1 MKKRTK
7 AKTEPKYNE
16 TDLAP
21 DRGVSKEKSIPQF
34 DLECFVGYVPNLY
47 KIDAVHLWDD
57 RFRVNVWCA
66 REVEGHLYE
75 KYNIEKSFH
84 VEYKDGEFVDK
95 SNPVRNFDVKYL

>member
-7 AKTEPKYNE
+7 TSAVANQNQA
-16 TDLAP
+16 DLAP
-21 DRGVSKEKSIPQF
+21 DRGASKEKSIPQF

-47 KIDAVHLWDD
+47 KIDAIHLWND

-66 REVEGHLYE
+66 NEVGGNLYE

-84 VEYKDGEFVDK
+84 VEYKDGEFIDM